1 MLVQVNRTCRMGV
14 VQEAPRNAAGVS
26 AIEYTLLDLPALIL
40 QCILAFLDP
49 QSIKSLG
56 STCTGERLGWRS
68 FDTSGRSKCLWA
80 LQGTAVSASRIP
92 IGLFPAWRLFNNNSS
107 SQLATQDTVTKSTV
121 HPAIRRLIPRHP
133 QGVHRP

>member
-26 AIEYTLLDLPALIL
+26 AVEYTLLDLPALIL

-56 STCTGERLGWRS
+56 STCTGERLVAAAVH
-68 FDTSGRSKCLWA
+68 TSGRSKCLWV
-80 LQGTAVSASRIP
+80 LQGTAVSASRSP
-92 IGLFPAWRLFNNNSS
+92 CWSLPC
-107 SQLATQDTVTKSTV
+107 LALV
-121 HPAIRRLIPRHP
+121 
-133 QGVHRP
+133 